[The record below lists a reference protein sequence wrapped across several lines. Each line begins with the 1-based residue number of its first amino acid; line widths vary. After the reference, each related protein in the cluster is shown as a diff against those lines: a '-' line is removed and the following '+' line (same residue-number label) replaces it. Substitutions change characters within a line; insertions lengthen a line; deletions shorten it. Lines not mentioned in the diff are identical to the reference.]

1 MGEIKGIG
9 ARVCERG
16 LSARAGGVA
25 RMVVARFCSSDV
37 EVSGVLLWVSVGFG
51 FGLGGF

>member
-16 LSARAGGVA
+16 AVGVSWWRRGSTPA
-25 RMVVARFCSSDV
+25 MSR
-37 EVSGVLLWVSVGFG
+37 
-51 FGLGGF
+51 